1 MVPLQKVT
9 QSITL
14 LLLLCIAGAT
24 FIGLVTAQT
33 VDEDPVFFV
42 VGDGSTYSGGVGWY
56 AGYVI
61 SGDSGTYTL
70 QISANGPESR
80 FPVTDVKV
88 VVCVSDEA
96 AQTAT
101 VTIAPNTAH
110 PLTLK
115 GYKTTQP
122 SYFPPG
128 GVFSEPDYYGYNDT
142 YHIAELTYSQ
152 SHHPTNHYD
161 LQVTVTFAAGATE
174 NSKVMFLCYGIDSKG
189 DAAKT
194 PFSGGTLIV
203 ALPEFTVAPV
213 AVLVCFVAFAVY
225 KKQRTR

>member
-1 MVPLQKVT
+1 M
-9 QSITL
+9 
-14 LLLLCIAGAT
+14 
-24 FIGLVTAQT
+24 
-33 VDEDPVFFV
+33 
-42 VGDGSTYSGGVGWY
+42 
-56 AGYVI
+56 
-61 SGDSGTYTL
+61 
-70 QISANGPESR
+70 
-80 FPVTDVKV
+80 
-88 VVCVSDEA
+88 
-96 AQTAT
+96 
-101 VTIAPNTAH
+101 
-110 PLTLK
+110 K

-161 LQVTVTFAAGATE
+161 LHVTVTFAAGATE
-174 NSKVMFLCYGIDSKG
+174 NSKVRLLCYGIDSKG